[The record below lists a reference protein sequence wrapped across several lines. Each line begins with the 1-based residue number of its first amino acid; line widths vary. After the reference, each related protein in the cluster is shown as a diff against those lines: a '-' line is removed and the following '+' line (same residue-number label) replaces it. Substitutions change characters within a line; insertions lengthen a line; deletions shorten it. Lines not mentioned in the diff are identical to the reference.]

1 VFREVMTVILVITR
15 NVLLSCV
22 EKIDGTES

>member
-1 VFREVMTVILVITR
+1 MTVILVITR